1 VHLAE
6 HGHPVLG
13 DPLYG
18 KSIGDPELRRVSAEL
33 GRQALHAALLAFA
46 HPITGELLR
55 FETEPP
61 EDFQRALSALRLG

>member
-1 VHLAE
+1 MHLAE

-18 KSIGDPELRRVSAEL
+18 KSISDPELRRVSSEL
-33 GRQALHAALLAFA
+33 GRQALHAALLTFA
-46 HPITGELLR
+46 HPITGEAMR

-61 EDFQRALSALRLG
+61 EDFLSALHALRAG